1 MHKNDKLAK
10 EFKEKVLNE
19 NIKDAVKSEVKAMS
33 EIEWEEGM
41 VCFSGGRQILF
52 TAKADPILGD
62 IFGLEDWIKINED
75 FQLNEIRQGDYI
87 EASELDT
94 EQKYNDAVA
103 ELELFGFTGLK
114 SHKGYDRYTTSSL
127 TLGDGFYC
135 YSTNGSRK
143 ITYPQL
149 MSIGK
154 LKRIMIKSDEEETCI
169 EEGFDQEQFE
179 DEMNAEFK
187 LLPKVDGNK
196 YHRTI
201 YGLCGTPVKV
211 DVYRVSDAFPTGS
224 APIDHAVKKMLCAG
238 LRGHKDK
245 LTDID
250 NAIESLQAARLLL
263 IQKGEV

>member
-1 MHKNDKLAK
+1 MD
-10 EFKEKVLNE
+10 
-19 NIKDAVKSEVKAMS
+19 NIKLVGEAVCFANGWRWKYDTRRMNLTNYHGSFFSFDCAVKA
-33 EIEWEEGM
+33 
-41 VCFSGGRQILF
+41 
-52 TAKADPILGD
+52 P
-62 IFGLEDWIKINED
+62 D
-75 FQLNEIRQGDYI
+75 FQLNEIQPGDYI

-103 ELELFGFTGLK
+103 VFELFRAKPYLNCDMSKRDFIEQALKCGEGLIVDDEFDLVID
-114 SHKGYDRYTTSSL
+114 Y
-127 TLGDGFYC
+127 
-135 YSTNGSRK
+135 NGANDISQKSRK

-149 MSIGK
+149 MAIGK
-154 LKRIMIKSDEEETCI
+154 LKRAMIELDSEVKYSNRVIDSGCYNLNSKS
-169 EEGFDQEQFE
+169 
-179 DEMNAEFK
+179 
-187 LLPKVDGNK
+187 KVDGNK

-211 DVYRVSDAFPTGS
+211 DVYRVSDAFQTGS

-250 NAIESLQAARLLL
+250 NAIESLQAERLLL

>member
-19 NIKDAVKSEVKAMS
+19 NIKYAVKKEVKAMN
-33 EIEWEEGM
+33 EIEWEDGK
-41 VCFSGGRQILF
+41 VCYAYGEQY
-52 TAKADPILGD
+52 ADPIISSVLGA
-62 IFGLEDWIKINED
+62 KD

-87 EASELDT
+87 SASELDT
-94 EQKYNDAVA
+94 EQKYNDAV
-103 ELELFGFTGLK
+103 EVFELFKYLK
-114 SHKGYDRYTTSSL
+114 SSTLSYDDVINLGGMMIDDQTTIHAE
-127 TLGDGFYC
+127 TPTYPAIE
-135 YSTNGSRK
+135 RK
-143 ITYPQL
+143 ITYSQL
-149 MSIGK
+149 MAIGK
-154 LKRIMIKSDEEETCI
+154 LKRAMIEKSAPKIAPDLTP
-169 EEGFDQEQFE
+169 DV
-179 DEMNAEFK
+179 EFK
-187 LLPKVDGNK
+187 DGNK

-263 IQKGEV
+263 IQKGEL